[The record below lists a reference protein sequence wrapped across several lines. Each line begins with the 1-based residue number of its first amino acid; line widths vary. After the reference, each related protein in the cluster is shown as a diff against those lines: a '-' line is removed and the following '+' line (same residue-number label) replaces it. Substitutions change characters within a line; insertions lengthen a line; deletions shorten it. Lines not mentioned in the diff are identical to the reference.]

1 MESKHYK
8 YWKSIEDLKRCV
20 ICGKNHGKIYLLDE
34 LVDPEPPIHE
44 YCRCI
49 INRLK
54 SIIAGNATK
63 NGSLGADL
71 WLKEFGKLPP
81 YYISISEAKKLGWKS
96 ALGNLNSVAPGKMLA
111 KGIYENRNGHLPS
124 APNRVWYEADI
135 DYTSGYRG
143 ISRILHSNDGLIFVT
158 YDHYQTFSEIV

>member
-20 ICGKNHGKIYLLDE
+20 TCGKNHGKIYLLDE
-34 LVDPEPPIHE
+34 LVAPKPPIHE

-49 INRLK
+49 IDRLK

-81 YYISISEAKKLGWKS
+81 YYISSSEAKKLGWKS
-96 ALGNLNSVAPGKMLA
+96 TLGNLNSVAPGKMLA
-111 KGIYENRNGHLPS
+111 KGIYEN
-124 APNRVWYEADI
+124 
-135 DYTSGYRG
+135 
-143 ISRILHSNDGLIFVT
+143 
-158 YDHYQTFSEIV
+158 